1 MRCVTKFKKSAIEAG
16 EATYL
21 YNFLKDNIIWGE
33 GVRSKKTFSH
43 ENPTGFTRKACPL
56 RFGDVEEV
64 DVAIVKA
71 LSQLTDKSYTIRFIY
86 LNYYEDGKM
95 WCPNHT
101 HSGTHQL
108 VISLG
113 CDRILQVN
121 KKDYVMSNGDAIIFG
136 SALHGVPPDNSKSG
150 RISIATFMEFE

>member
-1 MRCVTKFKKSAIEAG
+1 MRCVTKFKKSTIYEEEAR
-16 EATYL
+16 TL
-21 YNFLKDNIIWGE
+21 YEFLRDNIVWGE
-33 GVRSKKTFSH
+33 GVRSKK
-43 ENPTGFTRKACPL
+43 GFTRKAAPL

-64 DVAIVKA
+64 DLAIVKA

-86 LNYYEDGKM
+86 LNYYENGKM

-101 HSGTHQL
+101 HAGTHQL

-121 KKDYVMSNGDAIIFG
+121 KKDYLMSNGDAILFG
-136 SALHGVPPDNSKSG
+136 SAVHGVPPDESQRG
-150 RISIATFMEFE
+150 RISIATFMEFTE

>member
-1 MRCVTKFKKSAIEAG
+1 M
-16 EATYL
+16 
-21 YNFLKDNIIWGE
+21 
-33 GVRSKKTFSH
+33 RSKK
-43 ENPTGFTRKACPL
+43 GFTRKAAPL

-64 DVAIVKA
+64 DLAIVKA

-86 LNYYEDGKM
+86 LNYYENGKM

-101 HSGTHQL
+101 HAGTHQL

-121 KKDYVMSNGDAIIFG
+121 KKEFPMSNGDAILFG
-136 SALHGVPPDNSKSG
+136 SAVHGVPPDESVRG
-150 RISIATFMEFE
+150 RISIATFMEFSE